1 MSMEIK
7 MIKTIYQPL
16 KVSFLK
22 TSALFFILVSPVN
35 AAVIDVFFAGGQS
48 NANQFWADGINSVL
62 EANYENALLVHNNHN
77 GNWLEEWYTDGPQRN
92 YVEDFY
98 REPGTGLPG
107 LLQST
112 LDGIIANGDTY
123 RFRGF
128 FWYQGVSEM
137 VSDSAAAAYED
148 RFMSMLGQIQSDL
161 GLDPFR
167 YMIAA
172 VEADRT
178 GWRNDKNSQIEAI
191 RSAQFSIG
199 DNPLGMTYDIATG
212 GYTFVDHWHLS
223 EASVEQAGIDMA
235 TAFVTAVPVP
245 AAVWLFGSG
254 LIGLVAVARRKQA

>member
-1 MSMEIK
+1 

-16 KVSFLK
+16 KASFLK
-22 TSALFFILVSPVN
+22 ISALFFILVSPVN

-48 NANQFWADGINSVL
+48 NASQFWADGIDSVL
-62 EANYENALLVHNNHN
+62 SANYDNHLLVHQNHP
-77 GNWLEEWYTDGPQRN
+77 GERLDRWYDGGPRSN
-92 YVEDFY
+92 YDEDFY
-98 REPGTGLPG
+98 HNDLASPG

-112 LDGIIANGDTY
+112 LDAIIANGDTY
-123 RFRGF
+123 RMSGF

-137 VSDSAAAAYED
+137 TSDSDVAAYES
-148 RFMSMLGQIQSDL
+148 RFMSILGQIQSDL
-161 GLDPFR
+161 SLDPFR

-178 GWRNDKNSQIEAI
+178 GWGNAKNSQIEAL
-191 RSAQFSIG
+191 RAVQFSIG

-212 GYTFVDHWHLS
+212 GYTFVDQWHLS
-223 EASVEQAGIDMA
+223 SASAEQAGIDMA